1 MHHHKTEINLCHLSH
16 LLVKTVAKLGDA
28 ALDLIKLTALL
39 SSVSL
44 DDVHG
49 YYLLFQINNEM
60 KAFSEQ
66 CGGRRLIFL
75 WLLIASIVHFNL
87 SL

>member
-49 YYLLFQINNEM
+49 GDYAVVSNNNVMVAMLMAE
-60 KAFSEQ
+60 
-66 CGGRRLIFL
+66 L
-75 WLLIASIVHFNL
+75 
-87 SL
+87 